1 MLKYLLAYISTAVV
15 FFILDFIWLS
25 SMATTFYRARLPDIM
40 ATNVNYPAAVLFYVI
55 FVAGVVVFAVGPAL
69 ENGRW
74 ATALI
79 YGALFGFMAYAT
91 YDLTNQ
97 ATLKQWSTAV
107 TVVDMAWGT
116 FVSGI
121 SATLSF
127 VVTNWA
133 LSKFQ

>member
-1 MLKYLLAYISTAVV
+1 MLKYAIAYISTAVL
-15 FFILDFIWLS
+15 FLLIDFIWLS
-25 SMATTFYRARLPDIM
+25 TMATSFYRARIPDVM
-40 ATNVNYPAAVLFYVI
+40 GTEVNYPAALAFYLI
-55 FVAGVVVFAVGPAL
+55 FVAGVVIFAVSPAL
-69 ENGRW
+69 ESGRW
-74 ATALI
+74 MTALI

-116 FVSGI
+116 FVSSL

-127 VVTNWA
+127 LFTSW
-133 LSKFQ
+133 LLTKLQ